1 MAATTRTI
9 TATIQA
15 WLPEHRGPDDIA
27 GTPEAAIN
35 ALVFH
40 TPIDGDGAYWR
51 AMGYTLVGGAKITV
65 EVQDERAI
73 VDNKV
78 EALRAQKAKVLGNA
92 HAAATALESKIQK
105 LLAIGYA
112 GEVA

>member
-1 MAATTRTI
+1 MTTRTI
-9 TATIQA
+9 TATTQA

-27 GTPEAAIN
+27 GTPEAAIS

-40 TPIDGDGAYWR
+40 DPIDGDCSYWR
-51 AMGYTLVGGAKITV
+51 ALGYTFVGNATITV

-73 VDNKV
+73 VESKV
-78 EALRAQKAKVLGNA
+78 ESLRAQKAKVLGDA
-92 HAAATALESKIQK
+92 HAASVAIESKIQK

>member
-1 MAATTRTI
+1 MTTRTI
-9 TATIQA
+9 TATTQA

-35 ALVFH
+35 ALVFN
-40 TPIDGDGAYWR
+40 TPFGDGAYW
-51 AMGYTLVGGAKITV
+51 MELGYTFVGNATITV
-65 EVQDERAI
+65 EVQDDRAI

-78 EALRAQKAKVLGNA
+78 EALRAQKAKVLGDA